1 MIGLALLLASIALV
15 DSLNPTTV
23 ISALYLA
30 TATKPVRG
38 VLGFAAGFF
47 AVNLVGG
54 IVGLV
59 AGERIASLVPRPT
72 PLVLHTSEIALGLAA
87 LVGGW
92 VIWRRRQQVGATF
105 SRSEGAVGRVAPIAG
120 ATLAAVELPTAL
132 PYFAAIAAMA
142 GSDQSITVQIVL
154 LVGFN
159 VLYLAPVLAIA
170 GLRAIAGRRAVEML
184 ERVRGLFLR
193 HAGGALAG
201 LLGAIG
207 VALLTLGA
215 VGTFGSR

>member
-1 MIGLALLLASIALV
+1 MIGLALLLASLALV

-38 VLGFAAGFF
+38 VLSFAAGFF
-47 AVNLVGG
+47 AVNFAGG
-54 IVGLV
+54 IIGLV

-72 PLVLHTSEIALGLAA
+72 QLVLHTSEIALGLVA
-87 LVGGW
+87 LVGAW
-92 VIWRRRQQVGATF
+92 VIWRRRRRVSATF

-120 ATLAAVELPTAL
+120 ATMALVELPTAF